1 MESLKLSDKQGLM
14 LALDVESYLD
24 AEKIISENKDYIDA
38 VKIGTTLLTSP
49 QGGFELIGKISKNYN
64 LPVFV
69 DAKLKDVT
77 HVIISTIL
85 SYKQHGASA
94 VSCWAD
100 IGQKAICF
108 INERLKS
115 EIDLV
120 IMTALTSLPFGQ
132 IENTAKKNIMM
143 AVDCGCEYVQIPGNF
158 PKLISWARK
167 NTQARIKI
175 VSCGIGHQGGK
186 IGQAIKNGAT
196 YEIIGRHILDSYD
209 ISTTLRDTHRLIH
222 QNFHNPSKE

>member
-1 MESLKLSDKQGLM
+1 MDSLGLNDRQGLM
-14 LALDVESYLD
+14 LALDVESCLD

-38 VKIGTTLLTSP
+38 VKLGTTLLTNP
-49 QGGFELIGKISKNYN
+49 KGGFGIISKISKNYD

-69 DAKLKDVT
+69 DAKLKDIT

-100 IGQKAICF
+100 IGKKAICF
-108 INERLKS
+108 INERLKP

-120 IMTALTSLPFGQ
+120 IMTALTSLPYHV
-132 IENTAKKNIMM
+132 IENTAKKNIMI

-158 PKLISWARK
+158 PKLINWARENIK
-167 NTQARIKI
+167 EPIKI
-175 VSCGIGHQGGK
+175 VSCGMGCQGGE
-186 IGQAIKNGAT
+186 IGQAIENGAT
-196 YEIIGRHILDSYD
+196 YEIIGRYILDSYD
-209 ISTTLRDTHRLIH
+209 ISTTLRETHKLIH
-222 QNFHNPSKE
+222 DKLNALLKE